1 MPPIQKPLLPSGRA
15 VLKHGRSM
23 LCSGNLSYDVNSTIK
38 APECK
43 RGMGFTQFK
52 RLATRLG
59 KTRLRELPTTM
70 MRGFVRR
77 RLKGRGP
84 YGDDHIEQLKRAM
97 MNPKTDPERY
107 WKEEELKAKAEGRP
121 VPERPPSS
129 SLKPLPSNQWNF
141 DDAGIIKEDDTNVK

>member
-52 RLATRLG
+52 RFTPVPIESGVSVGNRGKAFVMALFTCRCRLATRLG

-70 MRGFVRR
+70 M
-77 RLKGRGP
+77 
-84 YGDDHIEQLKRAM
+84 
-97 MNPKTDPERY
+97 
-107 WKEEELKAKAEGRP
+107 
-121 VPERPPSS
+121 
-129 SLKPLPSNQWNF
+129 
-141 DDAGIIKEDDTNVK
+141 